1 MEPKE
6 IRDLYTDY
14 ARIERDN
21 HQKAHPGYK
30 FSPMKPGSAARKR
43 KDATDDEDEQSE
55 LESLDQEWVPSSR
68 NRSRRLIEATP
79 EPKWLGSHQA
89 PYGYNTSMAPSMEQS
104 SYQYSNPSK
113 PLPVPMV
120 DHGYNNQYYQTVVRR
135 TRHPN
140 IEDVMYHKT
149 QIPSSMSYGTT
160 QALSSVPGGGH
171 HELLDD
177 SFADSPASLEA
188 DFQSNLDPSLTDRYG
203 GPSFS
208 NQQQLAQ
215 DRQHQTLQS
224 HAYPIEESL
233 HPTGVDPEYLG
244 DKTGTDIDDAELA
257 DFLREA
263 NGS

>member
-6 IRDLYTDY
+6 IRELYTEY

-55 LESLDQEWVPSSR
+55 LESLDQEWVPNSR
-68 NRSRRLIEATP
+68 NRSRRPREVTP
-79 EPKWLGSHQA
+79 ESNWLGSHRA

-104 SYQYSNPSK
+104 SYLYSNPSK
-113 PLPVPMV
+113 PLPAPMA
-120 DHGYNNQYYQTVVRR
+120 DQGYNNQYYQTVVRQ

-149 QIPSSMSYGTT
+149 QMPGMSYGTR

-177 SFADSPASLEA
+177 TFADSPASLEA
-188 DFQSNLDPSLTDRYG
+188 DFQSNLDPLLTDEFG

-208 NQQQLAQ
+208 NQVGQ
-215 DRQHQTLQS
+215 DERHTYANEVS
-224 HAYPIEESL
+224 SVE
-233 HPTGVDPEYLG
+233 PEYLG
-244 DKTGTDIDDAELA
+244 DKTSQDIDDEELA
-257 DFLREA
+257 NFLLEA